1 MHKKY
6 VIIQNPQNI
15 FGMSKITGSEMNP
28 TSNKNIYKYTTG
40 TCVIIETCV
49 LKWSL
54 RGILEHFRLTLDV
67 LFSPVFIHTGR

>member
-28 TSNKNIYKYTTG
+28 TSNKNINKYTTG
-40 TCVIIETCV
+40 TCVIIVTCV

-54 RGILEHFRLTLDV
+54 RGILEHFRYV
-67 LFSPVFIHTGR
+67 